1 MQVGG
6 WVKTLP
12 LLLYIAISN
21 DVIKTYNDQLH
32 LANLDLVG
40 IPNFFFSSHKIYMNM
55 ITCMDSCTLV
65 FQTRDEGR
73 DHNSD

>member
-40 IPNFFFSSHKIYMNM
+40 IPNFFSFQPQDIYEYDYMHGMYTGFPNK
-55 ITCMDSCTLV
+55 
-65 FQTRDEGR
+65 G
-73 DHNSD
+73 